1 MTTPERGRIRPTLWI
16 AAMVFFLGAGFVVHQ
31 ASQHDAVASSRAAAA
46 ARGPRAHSD
55 LRSDLHGG
63 GRASRARRAHLD
75 RGSSVASGGGGYT
88 HHDWH
93 GTESEVSRRMALG
106 LPQDGF
112 WRQPPMEDLERDP
125 QLAAMWRS
133 FHHRRD
139 AESEAPPL
147 PFEPLAHR
155 AELVDAEGDVSA
167 SPQSCDVRVLPVS
180 SGRFNCVVRVTCDG
194 AVLYPNPSQNA
205 GYVPC
210 DIENG
215 RPVRAVDDGRT
226 DADGDPLVDLDLEGG
241 TITVEDYGAD
251 GQRRY
256 RATLRINS

>member
-1 MTTPERGRIRPTLWI
+1 MRTPDRGRIRPTLWI

-31 ASQHDAVASSRAAAA
+31 ASQHDAIASSRAAAE
-46 ARGPRAHSD
+46 ARRDHS
-55 LRSDLHGG
+55 GG
-63 GRASRARRAHLD
+63 HDGASRGRRLHAD
-75 RGSSVASGGGGYT
+75 RGSDPVSSGGGYT
-88 HHDWH
+88 HHDWQ

-106 LPQDGF
+106 LPQEGF
-112 WRQPPMEDLERDP
+112 WRQPPQQDLEHDP

-139 AESEAPPL
+139 ADSDAPPL

-155 AELVDAEGDVSA
+155 AQLVDAEGDVSA
-167 SPQSCDVRVLPVS
+167 SPTSCDVRVLPVS